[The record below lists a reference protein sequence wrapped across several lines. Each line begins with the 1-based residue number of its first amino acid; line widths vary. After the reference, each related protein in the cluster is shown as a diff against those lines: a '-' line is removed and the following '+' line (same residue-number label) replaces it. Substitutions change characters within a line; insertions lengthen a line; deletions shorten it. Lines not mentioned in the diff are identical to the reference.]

1 MSLHLIESTK
11 AAPRNVQKRG
21 GATASVV
28 VHLLLV
34 AGAFTVASAEPI
46 ETVPIE
52 KQELIY
58 HAPEPV
64 PMPPTAAEAQT
75 SSDAATSASAAP
87 AVAVPALPALTS
99 IPVDIPPIDLDSRM
113 DVSLTDFTKRSPRGT
128 TSVGEGGVGVGGTTT
143 TPGAVHSDL
152 QVDRQVNILSGYRVP
167 RYPESLRSMGIEETV
182 NATFVVDTLGRIE
195 NGSLDI
201 SGVRHMAFASAVREA
216 LANARFRPA
225 EVAGRPVRQRV
236 AQAFVFSIQ
245 K

>member
-1 MSLHLIESTK
+1 MSLHLIESTRT
-11 AAPRNVQKRG
+11 APKDAQRGG

-28 VHLLLV
+28 VHMLLV
-34 AGAFTVASAEPI
+34 AGAFTVASAAPI
-46 ETVPIE
+46 EKQPIE

-64 PMPPTAAEAQT
+64 PVPQPAVETQPSSNATASPIA
-75 SSDAATSASAAP
+75 SPAAVAP
-87 AVAVPALPALTS
+87 AIPELTS
-99 IPVDIPPIDLDSRM
+99 IPVDIPPINLESR
-113 DVSLTDFTKRSPRGT
+113 TDWGAIDFAKRTARGT
-128 TSVGEGGVGVGGTTT
+128 TGIGEGGVGTGATTT
-143 TPGAVHSDL
+143 TPGAVHSYL

-195 NGSLDI
+195 SGSLDL

-245 K
+245 R

>member
-11 AAPRNVQKRG
+11 AAPRNTQKGG

-34 AGAFTVASAEPI
+34 AGAFTVASAAPVEKAP
-46 ETVPIE
+46 VE

-64 PMPPTAAEAQT
+64 ATPVVEAQPASNAP
-75 SSDAATSASAAP
+75 SSSNAATASSAP
-87 AVAVPALPALTS
+87 VLPEFTS
-99 IPVDIPPIDLDSRM
+99 IPVDIPPINLDSRM
-113 DVSLTDFTKRSPRGT
+113 DVSLTDFTKRGSRGT
-128 TSVGEGGVGVGGTTT
+128 TSVGEGGVGVGGMTT

-216 LANARFRPA
+216 LANTRFRPA
-225 EVAGRPVRQRV
+225 EVAGRPVRQSV

-245 K
+245 R